1 MARRTT
7 AETAVAVV
15 EPQQTALTTRQQGTG
30 AGMAQMGQDDI
41 QIPRLS
47 IAQRTSPQVDRS
59 DPEYIDGLEQFQMFN
74 SVTRETYG
82 FGPIPLIFV
91 NFRKYAMQFDDQN
104 NVVDPNVPL
113 NDARLNFTKGPDGR
127 TKRPAATL
135 FMEYLA
141 LNAETLDPIVV
152 TFKGAG
158 LATAKRL
165 NTLLRLS
172 GDIWN
177 RKFLL
182 SSERRVSGAFTFG
195 AFKVQPSEVTTET
208 QREEAKMLYEALGT
222 GKVSVVGDPEE
233 RAAATETEF

>member
-1 MARRTT
+1 
-7 AETAVAVV
+7 
-15 EPQQTALTTRQQGTG
+15 
-30 AGMAQMGQDDI
+30 
-41 QIPRLS
+41 
-47 IAQRTSPQVDRS
+47 
-59 DPEYIDGLEQFQMFN
+59 MFN